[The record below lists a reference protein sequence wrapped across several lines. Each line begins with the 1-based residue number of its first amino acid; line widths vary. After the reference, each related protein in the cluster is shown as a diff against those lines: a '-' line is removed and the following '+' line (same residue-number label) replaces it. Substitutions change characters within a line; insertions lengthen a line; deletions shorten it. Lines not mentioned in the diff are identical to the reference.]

1 MTNDVGSDIPFYMNR
16 LNIKE
21 AADDQRNRLLI
32 TQNQSPPHKLYH
44 ELIVDTLWVAK
55 DRYFRVSSDIPHPRF
70 RSSYVEVL
78 RRNKEIEDFS
88 NRRTL
93 TKRKLTDLPFH
104 GCPPFPLEDSSKK
117 TRKKFS

>member
-1 MTNDVGSDIPFYMNR
+1 
-16 LNIKE
+16 
-21 AADDQRNRLLI
+21 
-32 TQNQSPPHKLYH
+32 
-44 ELIVDTLWVAK
+44 K

-93 TKRKLTDLPFH
+93 TKRKLTDLLFH
-104 GCPPFPLEDSSKK
+104 GCPPFSLGRFIEKRREKNQLRVKLSRR
-117 TRKKFS
+117 TT